1 MLSKSLFLI
10 KNIPSASLN
19 VMRLSQLMRFSTRI
33 NSNETASGGNT
44 RSRFSEIRQEQGDRT
59 RRVRENDESSD
70 DYGKF
75 RKRPV
80 NRKKPLD
87 SKMEQMEKKIQR
99 VENTRMN

>member
-1 MLSKSLFLI
+1 
-10 KNIPSASLN
+10 
-19 VMRLSQLMRFSTRI
+19 MRFSTSI
-33 NSNETASGGNT
+33 NSNATASGGDSGGT
-44 RSRFSEIRQEQGDRT
+44 RSRFSEVRQDQGDRS
-59 RRVRENDESSD
+59 RRVRENDDSSD

-75 RKRPV
+75 RKRPL

>member
-19 VMRLSQLMRFSTRI
+19 EMRLSQLMRFSTSI
-33 NSNETASGGNT
+33 NSNETASGGGT
-44 RSRFSEIRQEQGDRT
+44 RSRFSEVRQEQGDRT